1 MSFEPDEKVMRSLI
15 GAIVGVFCLSAPALA
30 ETPAAIVEDVQGKVE
45 GVEFMDYVAPG
56 KIIKLGPKA
65 GITLSYLKSCLRETI
80 TDGVVL
86 VGAEQ
91 STVQLGNVERVKVP
105 CDASAVQLSERE
117 ANQSAATTFR
127 SMRADAAPA
136 KLPTIYGVAPLIQA
150 KSGST
155 LTIERT
161 DGKEPTITLPLKN
174 DIMVARKF
182 YDLSKAGK
190 SLTPGGSYLAKLG
203 SKRYTFQ
210 VDASA
215 TTSPTPI
222 IGRLLRLE

>member
-1 MSFEPDEKVMRSLI
+1 MRTLI
-15 GAIVGVFCLSAPALA
+15 GALFGAFCLAAPAVA
-30 ETPAAIVEDVQGKVE
+30 ETPAAIVEDVQGKVD
-45 GVEFMDYVAPG
+45 GIEFMDYVAPG

-65 GITLSYLKSCLRETI
+65 GVTLSYLKSCLRETI
-80 TDGVVL
+80 TEGVVL

-91 STVQLGNVERVKVP
+91 STVQLGNVQRVKVP
-105 CDASAVQLSERE
+105 CDANAVQLSERE

-127 SMRADAAPA
+127 TMRADANRAPA
-136 KLPTIYGVAPLIQA
+136 KLPTIYGTAPMIQA

-155 LTIERT
+155 LVIERT
-161 DGKEPTITLPLKN
+161 DGKEPEISLPLKGN
-174 DIMVARKF
+174 IMVAGKF
-182 YDLSKAGK
+182 FDLSKAGK

-203 SKRYTFQ
+203 NKRYTFQ

-215 TTSPTPI
+215 TASPTPI

>member
-1 MSFEPDEKVMRSLI
+1 MKSLI
-15 GAIVGVFCLSAPALA
+15 GAVVGAFCVAAPALA
-30 ETPAAIVEDVQGKVE
+30 ETPAAIVEDVQGKVD

-65 GITLSYLKSCLRETI
+65 SITLSYLKSCLRETVSE
-80 TDGVVL
+80 GVVL

-91 STVQLGNVERVKVP
+91 STVQLGNVQRTKVP
-105 CDASAVQLSERE
+105 CDTKAAQLSERE

-127 SMRADAAPA
+127 TMRSDTKGAPS
-136 KLPTIYGVAPLIQA
+136 KLPTIYGTAPLVQA

-155 LTIERT
+155 LVIERT
-161 DGKEPTITLPLKN
+161 DGKEPTISVPLKS
-174 DIMVARKF
+174 DVMISGKF
-182 YDLSKAGK
+182 YDFAKAGK
-190 SLTPGGSYLAKLG
+190 SLTPGGTYLATLG
-203 SKRYTFQ
+203 PKRYTFQ

-215 TTSPTPI
+215 TPSPTPI

>member
-1 MSFEPDEKVMRSLI
+1 MRSLI
-15 GAIVGVFCLSAPALA
+15 GAIAGVLCLAAPAIA
-30 ETPAAIVEDVQGKVE
+30 ETPAAIVEDVQGKVD
-45 GVEFMDYVAPG
+45 GIEFMDYVAPG

-80 TDGVVL
+80 TEGVVL

-91 STVQLGNVERVKVP
+91 STVQLGNVQRVKVP
-105 CDASAVQLSERE
+105 CDANAAQLSERE
-117 ANQSAATTFR
+117 ASQSAATTFR
-127 SMRADAAPA
+127 TMRADAGSAPA
-136 KLPTIYGVAPLIQA
+136 KLPTIYGTAPLIQA

-155 LTIERT
+155 LVIERT
-161 DGKEPTITLPLKN
+161 DGKEPTISLPLKG
-174 DIMVARKF
+174 DIMVAGKF

-203 SKRYTFQ
+203 TKRYTFQ

-215 TTSPTPI
+215 TSSPTPI
-222 IGRLLRLE
+222 VGRLLRLE

>member
-1 MSFEPDEKVMRSLI
+1 MRSLI
-15 GAIVGVFCLSAPALA
+15 GAIAGVFCLAAPALA
-30 ETPAAIVEDVQGKVE
+30 ETPAAIVEDVQGKVD

-80 TDGVVL
+80 SEGVVL

-91 STVQLGNVERVKVP
+91 STVQLGNVQRVKVP
-105 CDASAVQLSERE
+105 CDANAAQLSERE

-127 SMRADAAPA
+127 TMRSDAKGTPS
-136 KLPTIYGVAPLIQA
+136 KLPTIYGTAPLIQA

-155 LTIERT
+155 LVIERT
-161 DGKEPTITLPLKN
+161 DGKEPTISVPLKS
-174 DIMVARKF
+174 DFMVGGKF
-182 YDLSKAGK
+182 YDLTRAGK
-190 SLTPGGSYLAKLG
+190 SLTPGGTYLATLG
-203 SKRYTFQ
+203 AKHYAFQ

-215 TTSPTPI
+215 TSSPTPI
-222 IGRLLRLE
+222 VGRLLRLE

>member
-1 MSFEPDEKVMRSLI
+1 MKSLI
-15 GAIVGVFCLSAPALA
+15 GAIVGVFCLSAPAVA
-30 ETPAAIVEDVQGKVE
+30 ETPAALVEDVQGKID
-45 GVEFMDYVAPG
+45 GIEFMDYVAPG

-80 TDGVVL
+80 TEGVVL
-86 VGAEQ
+86 VGTEQ
-91 STVQLGNVERVKVP
+91 STVQLGNVQRVKVP
-105 CDASAVQLSERE
+105 CDTNAVQLSEHE

-127 SMRADAAPA
+127 TMRADAGSTPA
-136 KLPTIYGVAPLIQA
+136 KLPTIYSVAPLIQA

-155 LTIERT
+155 LVIERT
-161 DGKEPTITLPLKN
+161 DGKEPAISVPLRSDN
-174 DIMVARKF
+174 MVAGKF
-182 YDLSKAGK
+182 YDFAKAGK

-203 SKRYTFQ
+203 TKRHTFQ

-215 TTSPTPI
+215 TSSPTPI

>member
-1 MSFEPDEKVMRSLI
+1 MRSLI
-15 GAIVGVFCLSAPALA
+15 GAVAGAFFLAAPAIA
-30 ETPAAIVEDVQGKVE
+30 QTPAAIVEDVQGKVD

-65 GITLSYLKSCLRETI
+65 SITLSYLKSCLRETI
-80 TDGVVL
+80 SEGVVL

-91 STVQLGNVERVKVP
+91 STVQLGDVQRAKVP
-105 CDASAVQLSERE
+105 CDSKAAQLSERE

-127 SMRADAAPA
+127 TMRSDAKGAPS
-136 KLPTIYGVAPLIQA
+136 KLPTIYGVAPLVQA

-155 LTIERT
+155 LVIERT
-161 DGKEPTITLPLKN
+161 DGKEPTITVPLKS
-174 DIMVARKF
+174 DVMTRGKF
-182 YDLSKAGK
+182 YDLGKAGK
-190 SLTPGGSYLAKLG
+190 SLTPGGTYLATLG
-203 SKRYTFQ
+203 AKRYTFQ

-215 TTSPTPI
+215 TSSPTPI